1 MQNIKLVNGFR
12 TGRETFEE
20 PLLNFQSIAIP
31 ESTSGSLKL
40 SRSPTPESSS
50 KLSETRLDTV
60 TAISESSKAR
70 KFYFDCYESSIIHV
84 CYTDNVTD
92 EVKTEKSVKSSHTS
106 LSSTSRRNSFATA
119 QELELLHSK
128 IAQLELENQDLYKQ
142 FLNIQHLYSEI
153 RNENISLQFKVDRLN
168 EQLASAQSEKEQYVA
183 RAQRILQE
191 KEKLI
196 SLNQGDHE
204 SNEQENNIFMTYN
217 EELKYTL
224 LNAIYYFRLIKIFFR
239 KELEFQQ
246 MKVSELTEKNSK
258 LLSDLHSL
266 QLQHQVIQQGLNQ
279 SNQQLE
285 QSLASEKR
293 LRSIAEDDCN
303 QKVKVRIALLIL
315 HLKFNTISLQELQQY
330 TQEVEHLNGII
341 KQAQEENAKL
351 KEAIQRKVQHSESD
365 EYENRIKSL
374 TQALML
380 KQNTLETVTT
390 ERNALRLQ
398 LEKLEVLY
406 SD

>member
-1 MQNIKLVNGFR
+1 M
-12 TGRETFEE
+12 
-20 PLLNFQSIAIP
+20 
-31 ESTSGSLKL
+31 
-40 SRSPTPESSS
+40 SRSPTPESSI
-50 KLSETRLDTV
+50 KLGETRLDTV
-60 TAISESSKAR
+60 TTISESSKTR
-70 KFYFDCYESSIIHV
+70 KFYFNCFEWSIICI
-84 CYTDNVTD
+84 CYTDNATD

-106 LSSTSRRNSFATA
+106 VSSTTSRRNSFVTA

-128 IAQLELENQDLYKQ
+128 VAQLELENRDLYKQ

-196 SLNQGDHE
+196 SLNQADHD

-217 EELKYTL
+217 EELKYTP
-224 LNAIYYFRLIKIFFR
+224 LNIMYHFRLIKIFFR

-266 QLQHQVIQQGLNQ
+266 QIQHQVIQQGLNQ

-285 QSLASEKR
+285 QNLAGEKR

-303 QKVKVRIALLIL
+303 QKVKVRVPLLVL
-315 HLKFNTISLQELQQY
+315 HLKYNT
-330 TQEVEHLNGII
+330 
-341 KQAQEENAKL
+341 
-351 KEAIQRKVQHSESD
+351 
-365 EYENRIKSL
+365 
-374 TQALML
+374 
-380 KQNTLETVTT
+380 
-390 ERNALRLQ
+390 
-398 LEKLEVLY
+398 
-406 SD
+406 

>member
-1 MQNIKLVNGFR
+1 M
-12 TGRETFEE
+12 
-20 PLLNFQSIAIP
+20 
-31 ESTSGSLKL
+31 
-40 SRSPTPESSS
+40 
-50 KLSETRLDTV
+50 
-60 TAISESSKAR
+60 
-70 KFYFDCYESSIIHV
+70 
-84 CYTDNVTD
+84 CYTDNTTD
-92 EVKTEKSVKSSHTS
+92 EVKTERSVKSSHTS
-106 LSSTSRRNSFATA
+106 VSSTSRRNSFVTA

-128 IAQLELENQDLYKQ
+128 VAQLELENRDLYKQ

-196 SLNQGDHE
+196 SLNQGDHV

-217 EELKYTL
+217 EELKYMS
-224 LNAIYYFRLIKIFFR
+224 LNVMNYFSLIKVFFR

-266 QLQHQVIQQGLNQ
+266 QIQHQVIQQGLNQ

-285 QSLASEKR
+285 QNLASEKR

-303 QKVKVRIALLIL
+303 QKVKVRVFLLIFN
-315 HLKFNTISLQELQQY
+315 LKYITI
-330 TQEVEHLNGII
+330 
-341 KQAQEENAKL
+341 
-351 KEAIQRKVQHSESD
+351 
-365 EYENRIKSL
+365 
-374 TQALML
+374 
-380 KQNTLETVTT
+380 TL
-390 ERNALRLQ
+390 
-398 LEKLEVLY
+398 
-406 SD
+406 